1 MKNNTSTYSGSK
13 SISIDFDT
21 FMLEKPE
28 PLKFTAHNLGVKG
41 TMKRAE
47 IYEDEQGDKNE

>member
-28 PLKFTAHNLGVKG
+28 PLKFTVHNLGVKG